1 MPFNLRKTSW
11 RTTVFILFLLL
22 TGSMVLAT
30 GIGAVRINPV
40 EILKIL
46 FSRIPLLSSIIVHDW
61 PQVDETIIWLIRL
74 PRVVLAALVGAS
86 LAIAGAVFQGL
97 FRNPMADP
105 YIIGVSSGASLGA
118 AVAIVFSV
126 DINILGLSAVPLL
139 AFIGALLTLIVVYRL
154 SKVGGKVAVLT
165 LLLAG
170 IAVSSL
176 LSAAVSLLM
185 FLGGEKLHQL
195 IFWLMGSFS
204 GRQWNYVKMGIP
216 YFFLGLTAV
225 FFYARD
231 LNAMLLGEEPAQHL
245 GIDVEN
251 VKKILLVGASLL
263 TAAAV
268 SCGGVIGFIGL
279 IIPHIVRIMIGPDHR
294 ILLPAVAFIGA
305 ISLVAADAIARTV
318 LAPME
323 IPVGII
329 TTLCGGPFFIYL
341 LRQRKNKAL

>member
-40 EILKIL
+40 EILKIF

-61 PQVDETIIWLIRL
+61 PQADETIIWLIRL

-86 LAIAGAVFQGL
+86 LAVAGAVFQGL

-154 SKVGGKVAVLT
+154 SKVGGNVAVLT

-195 IFWLMGSFS
+195 IFWLMGGFS

-216 YFFLGLTAV
+216 YFFLGSAAV